1 MRLRT
6 FVFLT
11 VALSFLFALT
21 PSALFSQG
29 SSTATVTGTVT
40 DQKGAAVPNADVEL
54 LNTATNESRKQ
65 TTNDTGYYT
74 FVSVLPGQYKVTIKK
89 GGFRTASVGP
99 LDVQVGK
106 AIAVDARLEVGT
118 ISEVVEVVASQV
130 ELQTTDSS
138 VGNVMDRKVLDN
150 IPSMARDATA
160 LLLLQPLANPGFN
173 SPGSPAGY
181 GEGDNTGGQIA
192 GARSDQNTFLLDGGD
207 ATDSTAG
214 GGQYSGGNFT
224 ATPRAAVPTPIESLE
239 EFRVVTTNSGA
250 SFSRSAGGEVQMVTR
265 SGSNTWHGAVYE
277 YLQNNVLN
285 ANSWDRNSV
294 GHPNPALRDNRF
306 GGRVG
311 GPIWKDK
318 TFFFIN
324 YEGRRFVSSTD
335 IFRRVPSDLMKA
347 GVLQFPISICDA
359 ACQLDPVA
367 NPPVKQL
374 TAFNLNPGPVTVN
387 GVTYQ
392 PANCGTTATPAPCD
406 PRSLG
411 LDPAIAAVWAQE
423 PAGNKPSCGTAVA
436 SDGRNTLCFDS
447 PVGIPLREDFGVMRL
462 DHVFNPN
469 WRFTGTY
476 RYDKTVFTAPVQ
488 VDIGGILSGDTLGV
502 AKSTAQRPLA
512 PRYVTAG
519 LTGQIT
525 RNLTSSFHFDY
536 LRHWWQWGTFALGT
550 MPAPEGFPQPS
561 GLNASLSI
569 LGEGIGVG
577 MQPINVD
584 TQNARSRLWNGKD
597 YSVFEDLSWVKG
609 KHVWQFGGRF
619 GSQHFYHRRDDKV
632 VGGLT
637 NPVFTIGRLS
647 SGSHVS
653 GIPFSNVPAG
663 GCPAGDVC
671 SFAGSRSRW
680 RTDYASVLGIM
691 ERAQELFTRGADFS
705 PNPVGTPLQQHT
717 VVDSY
722 SLYASDTWRLK
733 PSFTLTL
740 GLNWGVQLPPYES
753 SGEQT
758 VVVDDNTGKV
768 IDFDKYIET
777 RAAAATNGLLYN
789 PQLDYVPIKQTGRK
803 YPYDPNW
810 DNFSP
815 RVAFAWNPSSSDS
828 LIGKLMGG
836 HRGVLRGGYSRVF
849 DRLNGVGIV
858 MIPALG
864 VGFGNNLR
872 CAGPQNTATGVA
884 CFATT
889 GKNSNPSNAFR
900 IGTDGTTVPI
910 PSLATIPSGQP
921 LIPGTNSP
929 YETLDF
935 RINSKR
941 KTGYA
946 DTFDLTYQRDLGHN
960 MLMEVGYVGN
970 YAQRLYQGYAL
981 QQVPYMY
988 RLGGQTFAK
997 AWSNVAQAI
1006 IQNPNID
1013 TTTIPNQPFYEALGP
1028 ANGLACT
1035 PGSTTGNSCTQFFIN
1050 NFADGA
1056 TGFPAFDYTDFWQQF
1071 VNNGGSDANQV
1082 LDSYIIGSHGRS
1094 NYNAGFFSLRK
1105 RTNVGLTFDV
1115 NYTFSH
1121 AFDQV
1126 GQNQES
1132 LNEASDAFNL
1142 DRDYG
1147 SAQFDRRHAIVTLL
1161 TYDLPFGRG
1170 KLSTSNWANRAIGGW
1185 NVSGVWVFATGLP
1198 LDVIN
1203 GASCEEFGQGVY
1215 FGNCSAYFPISGKY
1229 QSASRQAGSTAGE
1242 LVAYSNADAIN
1253 NDGNPNGAGFS
1264 FFTPPDPA
1272 IYGRTGRGYFR
1283 SLNRWNVD
1291 FGISKTT
1298 KITERVS
1305 TRFDCQMTNVFNHV
1319 MFADPNTD
1327 ISTGKFGTLDT
1338 QYNQPR
1344 FIQFA
1349 LRFEF

>member
-1 MRLRT
+1 MILVLVPGLARG
-6 FVFLT
+6 
-11 VALSFLFALT
+11 
-21 PSALFSQG
+21 QG

-40 DQKGAAVPNADVEL
+40 DQKGAAVPGASIEL
-54 LNTATNESRKQ
+54 LNTATNESRTQ
-65 TTNDTGYYT
+65 TTGDTGYYT
-74 FVSVLPGQYKVTIKK
+74 FVSVPPGTYKVSIKK
-89 GGFRTASVGP
+89 VGFRTTTIGP
-99 LDVQVGK
+99 VDVQVGK
-106 AIAVDARLEVGT
+106 SLTADAKLEIGT
-118 ISEVVEVVASQV
+118 ISEVIEVQAGTQL
-130 ELQTTDSS
+130 ELQTMDAA
-138 VGNVMDRKVLDN
+138 VGTVMDRKMLDN

-160 LLLLQPLANPGFN
+160 LLLLQPLTTPGFN
-173 SPGSPAGY
+173 SPGSPSGT
-181 GEGDNTGGQIA
+181 GEGDNTGGQVA

-207 ATDSTAG
+207 ASDSTAG
-214 GGQYSGGNFT
+214 SGQYSGTNFT
-224 ATPRAAVPTPIESLE
+224 ATPRAVVPTPIESLE

-250 SFSRSAGGEVQMVTR
+250 SFSRSAGAEVQMVTR
-265 SGSNTWHGAVYE
+265 RGSNAWHGAVYE

-285 ANSWDRNSV
+285 ANTWDRNSV

-306 GGRVG
+306 GGRIG

-318 TFFFIN
+318 TFFFVN

-335 IFRRVPSDLMKA
+335 ITRRVPSCDMRLGILHFG
-347 GVLQFPISICDA
+347 GVEY
-359 ACQLDPVA
+359 
-367 NPPVKQL
+367 
-374 TAFNLNPGPVTVN
+374 NLNPGAVTDCA
-387 GVTYQ
+387 GVSVPGSTL
-392 PANCGTTATPAPCD
+392 D
-406 PRSLG
+406 PRNLG
-411 LDPAIAAVWAQE
+411 LNPSIKAVWNLL
-423 PAGNKPSCGTAVA
+423 PAGNQPSCGTAVA
-436 SDGRNTLCFDS
+436 SDAINTLCFDG
-447 PVGIPLREDFGVMRL
+447 PVATPLREDFGVARL
-462 DHVFNPN
+462 DHVFNSK
-469 WRFTGTY
+469 WQFMSSY
-476 RYDKTVFTAPVQ
+476 RYDKTVYTAPVQ
-488 VDIGGILSGDTLGV
+488 VDIGGLLSGDKSGV
-502 AKSTAQRPLA
+502 PKSTAQRPLA
-512 PRYVTAG
+512 PRYLIAG
-519 LTGQIT
+519 LTGQLT
-525 RNLTSSFHFDY
+525 TNLTSSTHFDY
-536 LRHWWQWGTFALGT
+536 LRHWWQWGTFGLSK
-550 MPAPEGFPQPS
+550 MPAPQGFAQPN

-569 LGEGIGVG
+569 LGEGIGTG

-609 KHVWQFGGRF
+609 KHLIQFGGRF

-637 NPVFTIGRLS
+637 SEVFTIGRLS

-653 GIPFSNVPAG
+653 GIPIPVGFSG
-663 GCPAGDVC
+663 TK
-671 SFAGSRSRW
+671 SRW
-680 RTDYASVLGIM
+680 RTDYASILGIM
-691 ERAQELFTRGADFS
+691 ERAQQLFTRGSDFS

-722 SLYASDTWRLK
+722 SVYVSDSWRLK
-733 PSFTLTL
+733 PSLTLTL

-758 VVVDDNTGKV
+758 VVVDDATGKT

-777 RAAAATNGLLYN
+777 RAAAATAGLLYN

-815 RVAFAWNPSSSDS
+815 RVAFAWNPSYSDGLLGS
-828 LIGKLMGG
+828 VLGNHKS
-836 HRGVLRGGYSRVF
+836 VLRGGYSRVF
-849 DRLNGVGIV
+849 DRINGVGIV

-872 CAGPQNTATGVA
+872 CAGPKNTATGVA

-889 GKNSNPSNAFR
+889 GVNSNPSNAFR
-900 IGTDGTTVPI
+900 IGTDGTSVPI
-910 PSLATIPSGQP
+910 PSLANIPTGQP

-935 RINSKR
+935 RINPKR
-941 KTGYA
+941 KIGYA
-946 DTFDLTYQRDLGHN
+946 DTFDLTYQRELRGN
-960 MLMEVGYVGN
+960 MLLEVGYVGN
-970 YAQRLYQGYAL
+970 YAKRLYQGYAL

-988 RLGGQTFAK
+988 TLGGQSFAK
-997 AWSNVAQAI
+997 AWSNIAQAI

-1013 TTTIPNQPFYEALGP
+1013 TSKIPNQPFLEAMGV
-1028 ANGLACT
+1028 ASGQCT
-1035 PGSTTGNSCTQFFIN
+1035 AGNCTQFFIN
-1050 NFADGA
+1050 NFNDGSG
-1056 TGFPAFDYTDFWQQF
+1056 GFPAFDYTDFWQQF
-1071 VNNGGSDANQV
+1071 VPNGGSDANQV

-1094 NYNAGFFSLRK
+1094 NYNAGFLSLRK
-1105 RTNVGLTFDV
+1105 RTNVGLTFDF

-1121 AFDQV
+1121 AFDQI

-1147 SAQFDRRHAIVTLL
+1147 SAQFDRRHAIVALA

-1170 KLSTSNWANRAIGGW
+1170 HLSTSNFANKVIGGW

-1198 LDVIN
+1198 LDVFN
-1203 GASCEEFGQGVY
+1203 GSSCEEFGQGIY
-1215 FGNCSAYFPISGKY
+1215 FGNCSAYFPVSGKY

-1253 NDGNPNGAGFS
+1253 SDTNPNGAGFS

-1272 IYGRTGRGYFR
+1272 LFGRTGRGYFR
-1283 SLNRWNVD
+1283 GLNRWNVD

-1305 TRFDCQMTNVFNHV
+1305 TRFDCQMTNTFNHV
-1319 MFADPNTD
+1319 MFNDPNTD
-1327 ISTGKFGTLDT
+1327 ISSGNFGVLRN
-1338 QYNQPR
+1338 QYNAPR

-1349 LRFEF
+1349 LRFDF

>member
-1 MRLRT
+1 MLSKRVVL
-6 FVFLT
+6 LII
-11 VALSFLFALT
+11 ALCCLFALT
-21 PSALFSQG
+21 PSALLSQG

-54 LNTATNESRKQ
+54 LNIATNESRKQ
-65 TTNDTGYYT
+65 MTNDTGYYT

-89 GGFRTASVGP
+89 SGFRTASVGP
-99 LDVQVGK
+99 LDAQVGR
-106 AIAVDARLEVGT
+106 AIAVDARLELGT
-118 ISEVVEVVASQV
+118 VTEIVEVVASQV
-130 ELQTTDSS
+130 ELQTSDSS

-150 IPSMARDATA
+150 VPSMARDATA
-160 LLLLQPLANPGFN
+160 LLLMQPLTTPGFN
-173 SPGSPAGY
+173 SPGSPAGT
-181 GEGDNTGGQIA
+181 GEGDNTGGQVA

-214 GGQYSGGNFT
+214 SGQYSGTNFT

-277 YLQNNVLN
+277 YLQNNDLN
-285 ANSWDRNSV
+285 ANTWNRNTA
-294 GHPNPALRDNRF
+294 GKPNPALRDNRF
-306 GGRVG
+306 GGRIG

-318 TFFFIN
+318 TFFFAHW
-324 YEGRRFVSSTD
+324 EERRFISSTD
-335 IFRRVPSDLMKA
+335 ISRRVPSDLMKA
-347 GVLQFPISICDA
+347 GVLLFPVNGGTCSAGDKSG
-359 ACQLDPVA
+359 CQ
-367 NPPVKQL
+367 
-374 TAFNLNPGPVTVN
+374 AFNLNPGPVTVN
-387 GVTYQ
+387 GVTY
-392 PANCGTTATPAPCD
+392 PGSGNTLD
-406 PRSLG
+406 PRGFG
-411 LDPAIAAVWAQE
+411 LDPTIATVWAKE
-423 PAGNKPSCGTAVA
+423 PNGDSGALATATGA
-436 SDGRNTLCFDS
+436 DGVNTLGFTR
-447 PVGIPLREDFGVMRL
+447 PVATPLREDFGVFRL
-462 DHVFNPN
+462 DHVFSPN
-469 WRFTGTY
+469 WRFAGTY
-476 RYDKTVFTAPVQ
+476 RYDRTTFGAPVQ
-488 VDIGGILSGDTLGV
+488 VDIGGIVSGDTLGV
-502 AKSTAQRPLA
+502 PSSTAQRPLA
-512 PRYVTAG
+512 PRYVVGG

-536 LRHWWQWGTFALGT
+536 LRHWWEWATLHPNII
-550 MPAPEGFPQPS
+550 PAPEGGFAQPN
-561 GLNASLSI
+561 GTNAALSI
-569 LGEGIGVG
+569 SGEGIGVG

-637 NPVFTIGRLS
+637 SEVFTIGRLS

-653 GIPFSNVPAG
+653 GIPFPVGFS
-663 GCPAGDVC
+663 
-671 SFAGSRSRW
+671 GSKSRW

-691 ERAQELFTRGADFS
+691 ERAQQLFTRASDFS

-733 PSFTLTL
+733 PSLTLTL

-753 SGEQT
+753 TGEQT
-758 VVVDDNTGKV
+758 MVVDDATGKV

-777 RAAAATNGLLYN
+777 RAAAATAGLIYN
-789 PQLDYVPIKQTGRK
+789 PQLDYVPIKQLGRK

-815 RVAFAWNPSSSDS
+815 RVAFAWNPPSGDG
-828 LIGKLMGG
+828 LLNKLMGG
-836 HRGVLRGGYSRVF
+836 HKGVLRGGYSRVF

-872 CAGPQNTATGVA
+872 CAGPQNTGTGIA

-889 GKNSNPSNAFR
+889 GVNSNPSNAFR
-900 IGTDGTTVPI
+900 IGTDGTSVPI
-910 PSLATIPSGQP
+910 PALANIPSGSP

-929 YETLDF
+929 FETLDF

-941 KTGYA
+941 KVGYA

-960 MLMEVGYVGN
+960 MLMEVGYVAN
-970 YAQRLYQGYAL
+970 YAQRLYQGFAL

-988 RLGGQTFAK
+988 TLGGQSFAK

-1006 IQNPNID
+1006 IKNPSINPA
-1013 TTTIPNQPFYEALGP
+1013 TIPNQPFYEALGP

-1035 PGSTTGNSCTQFFIN
+1035 PGSTTGNSCTQFFLN
-1050 NFADGA
+1050 NFADGLG
-1056 TGFPAFDYTDFWQQF
+1056 GFSAFDYTDFWEQF

-1082 LDSYIIGSHGRS
+1082 LDSYIIGSSGHS

-1105 RTNVGLTFDV
+1105 RTSVGLTFDF

-1121 AFDQV
+1121 AFDQI

-1132 LNEASDAFNL
+1132 LNEASDAFKL

-1170 KLSTSNWANRAIGGW
+1170 KLSTANWANRAIGGW

-1198 LDVIN
+1198 LDVFN
-1203 GASCEEFGQGVY
+1203 GSSCEEFGQGVV
-1215 FGNCSAYFPISGKY
+1215 FGNCSAYFPLDNTFRSG
-1229 QSASRQAGSTAGE
+1229 SVHNNSGALT
-1242 LVAYSNADAIN
+1242 AYSNADAIN
-1253 NDGNPNGAGFS
+1253 NDPQGGFS
-1264 FFTPPDPA
+1264 FFAPPDPA
-1272 IYGRTGRGYFR
+1272 IYGRTGRGFYR
-1283 SLNRWNVD
+1283 GLNRWNVD

-1298 KITERVS
+1298 RITERVS
-1305 TRFDCQMTNVFNHV
+1305 TRFDCQMTNTFNHV
-1319 MFADPNTD
+1319 MFNDPGLD
-1327 ISTGKFGTLDT
+1327 ISSGSFGVLNG
-1338 QYNQPR
+1338 QYNAPR

-1349 LRFEF
+1349 LRLDF